1 MEFLDDVLDA
11 VEQQLNSKDTIYV
24 KDCFEKL
31 CSAGKSELE
40 AKKII
45 AKELLKESDY
55 IHKTKEEFSVE
66 RYKAGLEKLFY

>member
-1 MEFLDDVLDA
+1 MEFLDDMLDA
-11 VEQQLNSKDTIYV
+11 VEDQLNSKNTIYV

-45 AKELLKESDY
+45 AKELFICYHLVFFNDCGKKQRGNV
-55 IHKTKEEFSVE
+55 H
-66 RYKAGLEKLFY
+66 